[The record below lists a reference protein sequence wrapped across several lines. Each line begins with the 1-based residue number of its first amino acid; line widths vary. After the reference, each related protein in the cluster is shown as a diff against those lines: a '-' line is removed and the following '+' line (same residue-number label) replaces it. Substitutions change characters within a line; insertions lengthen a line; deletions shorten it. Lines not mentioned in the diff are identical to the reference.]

1 MRKTLFKIHSW
12 VALIAIIPLIV
23 ISITGSVL
31 VFKSEIDG
39 LLMPNSHFVVK
50 ALPERLP
57 IDKLIAKTERTY
69 PNYIVASWEIFND
82 DTADR
87 STSSIKSCWV

>member
-12 VALIAIIPLIV
+12 VALIALIPLLV

-39 LLMPNSHFVVK
+39 LLMPDSHFVVQQQ
-50 ALPERLP
+50 ANRLP
-57 IDKLIAKTERTY
+57 IDTLITKTQKTSLSMLL
-69 PNYIVASWEIFND
+69 VAGKYLTMILLIGF
-82 DTADR
+82 
-87 STSSIKSCWV
+87 I

>member
-12 VALIAIIPLIV
+12 VALIALIPLLV

-39 LLMPNSHFVVK
+39 LLMPDSHFVVQQQ
-50 ALPERLP
+50 ANRLP
-57 IDKLIAKTERTY
+57 IDTLITKTQKTY
-69 PNYIVASWEIFND
+69 LK
-82 DTADR
+82 
-87 STSSIKSCWV
+87 SSALAAEVQGKHGKMYPPPLPEL

>member
-12 VALIAIIPLIV
+12 IALIAIIPLIV

-39 LLMPNSHFVVK
+39 LLMPESHFV
-50 ALPERLP
+50 
-57 IDKLIAKTERTY
+57 I
-69 PNYIVASWEIFND
+69 
-82 DTADR
+82 
-87 STSSIKSCWV
+87 STQLNV